1 MEKVNPM
8 QTIMKEVRK
17 EHPLFWNYDTRYIM
31 HVLAD
36 YSQYVEAE
44 LDKLRQDNGSK
55 DIYKEI
61 YMLRQVQYLEEKL
74 FS

>member
-1 MEKVNPM
+1 MEKENPM
-8 QTIMKEVRK
+8 QTMMKKVRK

-44 LDKLRQDNGSK
+44 LDKLRKGKDNE
-55 DIYKEI
+55 DTARN
-61 YMLRQVQYLEEKL
+61 MR
-74 FS
+74 